1 MNVSVVV
8 EVINID
14 EYLLECIDSIV
25 NQTLDDVEMFL
36 CIPNHIDT
44 DLLMNK
50 IKYFVDKYI
59 NIKILFSNEHTINKC
74 KNDAINL
81 SKGKYIIFLDSNYIL
96 ESQAL
101 EMYYQECE
109 SNKLQIL
116 SVDYKFINKYR
127 NMNDEYIVLKDKYE
141 IISKDRYLDNN
152 IINGMEYLEK
162 LLIKEIDI
170 ENINIYVYRR
180 MFILSKNIYF
190 DELIHCS
197 SKLFLLKSFI
207 CCDYIRYKNYCLLS
221 TYKIKDSENNIK
233 LNYDYSPDE
242 LIKIENLLNN
252 IEDVKLYNLLVK
264 YIVIYLNKHINF
276 LNEKRDL
283 YKLNKLKK
291 YIEDIYIKINTDL
304 LENKIIIELDILYN
318 SPHIYN
324 RMKFNY
330 KKKFYNKEYNNIRN
344 LDILINSI
352 KKEKKMNSEVIS
364 QIISIICSHKK
375 FLKYKSCDNLYYL
388 INDIEDKKEL
398 PNNYLEPIEIL
409 LKQLINDLNYEIDK
423 KIEIYSR
430 DKIIFE
436 NILCR
441 FER

>member
-14 EYLLECIDSIV
+14 EYLLECIDSIM
-25 NQTLDDVEMFL
+25 NQTLNDIEIFL
-36 CIPNHIDT
+36 CIPNHIDS

-50 IKYFVDKYI
+50 IKYFVDEYI

-116 SVDYKFINKYR
+116 SVDYKVINKYR
-127 NMNDEYIVLKDKYE
+127 NTNDEYIVLKDKYE

-152 IINGMEYLEK
+152 IINGVEYLEK

-170 ENINIYVYRR
+170 ENINIYIYRR
-180 MFILSKNIYF
+180 MFILSKNVYF
-190 DELIHCS
+190 DELIHRS

-221 TYKIKDSENNIK
+221 TYEIKDSENNTK
-233 LNYDYSPDE
+233 FNYNYTTDE
-242 LIKIENLLNN
+242 LIEIKNLLNN
-252 IEDVKLYNLLVK
+252 IEDVKLYNLLVE
-264 YIVIYLNKHINF
+264 YIVICINKYINL

-291 YIEDIYIKINTDL
+291 YIEDIYINCSVDL
-304 LENKIIIELDILYN
+304 LESKIITEMDILCN
-318 SPHIYN
+318 APHVYN

-330 KKKFYNKEYNNIRN
+330 KKQFYTREYNNIRN
-344 LDILINSI
+344 LDILLNSI
-352 KKEKKMNSEVIS
+352 TKEKKINSEVIS
-364 QIISIICSHKK
+364 QIISIISCHKK
-375 FLKYKSCDNLYYL
+375 FLKYKSCDNIYCL
-388 INDIEDKKEL
+388 IKDIKDKKNL
-398 PNNYLEPIEIL
+398 PDNYLEPIEIL
-409 LKQLINDLNYEIDK
+409 LKQLIDDLNYEIDK